1 MRRSLVLGL
10 MLSAALFAAAQEI
23 PKFEVFAGY
32 ELFRVS
38 PSSRANILIA
48 PINMFSTSGGL
59 GAVQFNVN
67 SYVGLVGE
75 FGAARSGSFDIGNT
89 AVALDQTQLLYLF
102 GPRVFVHA
110 TNRVVPF
117 MEFLAGGVHN
127 SRTFVVPDERIDPTV
142 VVPPGVSADAGANTT
157 RFHTTQNALAASI
170 GAGVDVSVTRTI
182 AVRPFQLDY
191 VGTHLPPVAVPGV
204 PGGINDS
211 RWQMN
216 WKYSAGVTFRFG
228 GKRRQ
233 LAPAH

>member
-1 MRRSLVLGL
+1 MRRSVVLGL
-10 MLSAALFAAAQEI
+10 MLSVALFAAAQET
-23 PKFEVFAGY
+23 PKLEVFAGY

-38 PSSRANILIA
+38 PSSRANVFIT
-48 PINMFSTSGGL
+48 PISMFSTSGGL
-59 GAVQFNVN
+59 GSVQFNVN

-75 FGAARSGSFDIGNT
+75 FGATRSGTFDIGNT
-89 AVALDQTQLLYLF
+89 TVALDQTQFLYVF

-110 TNRVVPF
+110 TSRIVPF

-127 SRTFVVPDERIDPTV
+127 SRTFAVPNGRIDPTMV
-142 VVPPGVSADAGANTT
+142 MPPGVSADVGADTT

-211 RWQMN
+211 HWQMN
-216 WKYSAGVTFRFG
+216 WKYSAGVNFRFG

-233 LAPAH
+233 VSLTE